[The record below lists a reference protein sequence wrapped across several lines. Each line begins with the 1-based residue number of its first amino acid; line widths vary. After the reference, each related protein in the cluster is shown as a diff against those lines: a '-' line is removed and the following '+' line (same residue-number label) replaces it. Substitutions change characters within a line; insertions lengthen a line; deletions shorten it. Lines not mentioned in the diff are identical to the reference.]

1 MSVLPCFYY
10 LIISRCSH
18 CKHNDITSL
27 SRRSVFVTVSLVGTR
42 LKADLIG
49 DNVQQEHFVC
59 KLTGKLIN
67 KMRYKEVLSI
77 SMRDHSY
84 GSHRILLS
92 CGAVYYALFHAIEDT
107 PSQNTEMPLYIR
119 RYHIQASNHAPRV
132 CRIDCVDFCIFYGT
146 I

>member
-1 MSVLPCFYY
+1 
-10 LIISRCSH
+10 
-18 CKHNDITSL
+18 
-27 SRRSVFVTVSLVGTR
+27 
-42 LKADLIG
+42 
-49 DNVQQEHFVC
+49 
-59 KLTGKLIN
+59 
-67 KMRYKEVLSI
+67 
-77 SMRDHSY
+77 MRDHSY

-92 CGAVYYALFHAIEDT
+92 CGTVYYALFHAIEDT